1 MPVFSILGDADP
13 MVQVKLTQNEL
24 ICCESGAMVM
34 MESNLDLDGT
44 MGGGIMQAAVRK
56 LANGESFFQQRIR
69 ATRGDGMCLLAPKLP
84 GAVKMVDVGSVQY
97 RVSDGAYLAA
107 SQHVTLTSRM
117 QGIGKA
123 LFANTG
129 GFFVIETSGTGQMAV
144 AGFGVIVSMDVS
156 AGKEITVDNGH
167 VVAWDSRMQYEVSL
181 STARNQGAVGKLVNS
196 VISGEMAVLKFRGPG
211 KLLLCSRNRNTF
223 GR

>member
-1 MPVFSILGDADP
+1 M
-13 MVQVKLTQNEL
+13 
-24 ICCESGAMVM
+24 
-34 MESNLDLDGT
+34 
-44 MGGGIMQAAVRK
+44 
-56 LANGESFFQQRIR
+56 
-69 ATRGDGMCLLAPKLP
+69 
-84 GAVKMVDVGSVQY
+84 
-97 RVSDGAYLAA
+97 
-107 SQHVTLTSRM
+107 
-117 QGIGKA
+117 
-123 LFANTG
+123 
-129 GFFVIETSGTGQMAV
+129 
-144 AGFGVIVSMDVS
+144 IVSMDVS